1 MRAIRLLICA
11 GYWGLLTVLL
21 LTPIPATTI
30 GLPKAAAFP
39 GIGIGIHLLYHR
51 RPGVLLRSLN
61 SAGCQ

>member
-1 MRAIRLLICA
+1 
-11 GYWGLLTVLL
+11 LTVLL